1 LKAKGLNAS
10 VFKGVLDC
18 AFGEGLFTKPR
29 EVSEEG
35 LDVILSLKGTD
46 SIHNSGLLMGLPLL
60 ETANIKG
67 LN

>member
-1 LKAKGLNAS
+1 M
-10 VFKGVLDC
+10 LDC

-29 EVSEEG
+29 EVPEEG

-46 SIHNSGLLMGLPLL
+46 SIYNSRLLMGLPLP
-60 ETANIKG
+60 ETANVKG